1 MAKITIDGKTA
12 EVKDGITIL
21 QAAEALGID
30 IPHFCYHPA
39 LSISGNC
46 RMCLV
51 EVEKMPKLVI
61 ACATRVMDG
70 MVVYTQNEKVK
81 KARQAVLEFILINH
95 PLDCPICDEAGECKL
110 QNYTYIYGPGHSRF
124 DEEKVHKPKRVP
136 LGPNIVLDVERC
148 IMCSRCIR
156 FFDEIVKDPQL
167 TFIQR
172 GDRVVLT
179 TFPGKRVDNPYSMNI
194 IDICP
199 VGALTSKDFRFKE
212 RTWNMTAVSSICPG
226 CARGCNVYL
235 WVRNNQILRI
245 TPRVNMEVNR
255 YWMCDYGRFTYKPV
269 NSDDR
274 IKSPMVRQNGELVEV
289 ELDVAIEKA
298 VSLLKDVKPDEVAV
312 IGSAYATNEDN
323 FALRKFAKSVLKA
336 KYIDFLS
343 HVKDGDE
350 DDFLIRADKTPNS
363 TGARLVGIGAS
374 DGFGF
379 ESIVEGL
386 RTKKFK
392 VIYVMDDDIVLNDEI
407 YNLLDGVDVI
417 VHATNWNKTV
427 EKATVVFASASFA
440 EKEGTFTNFE
450 GRVQKLNIAVLP
462 KDVEPYMVYKPR
474 KFGEARPNTGE
485 IDKSKLALSRLF
497 KFGTQFDRWSSGER
511 RNVKPSWWVISQIAS
526 NLGVKFNYEKV
537 EDVFN
542 DLSQTVR
549 EFKGLT
555 YESIGDEGAMINLAS
570 KKVTSVEI

>member
-1 MAKITIDGKTA
+1 MPKITIDGITT
-12 EVKDGITIL
+12 EVKDGITVL
-21 QAAEALGID
+21 QAAQELGID

-39 LSISGNC
+39 LSIAGNC

-51 EVEKMPKLVI
+51 EIEKMPKLAI

-70 MVVYTQNEKVK
+70 MVVHTQSEKVK

-136 LGPNIVLDVERC
+136 LGPNVVLDVERC
-148 IMCSRCIR
+148 IMCSRCVR
-156 FFDEIVKDPQL
+156 FFEEIVKDPQL
-167 TFIQR
+167 TFVQR

-212 RTWNMTAVSSICPG
+212 RTWNMTAVPSVCTG

-235 WVRNNQILRI
+235 WVRNNEILRI

-274 IKSPMVRQNGELVEV
+274 IKSPMIRQNGELVEV
-289 ELDVAIEKA
+289 DWDIAIEKA
-298 VSLLKDVKPDEVAV
+298 ASILKTVKPDGVAV

-323 FALRKFAKSVLKA
+323 FVLQKFAKSVLKT
-336 KYIDFLS
+336 KYIDFIP

-363 TGARLVGIGAS
+363 TGAKLVGIKANN
-374 DGFGF
+374 GFGF
-379 ESIVEGL
+379 DAIVEGL
-386 RTKKFK
+386 KAKKIK

-407 YNLLDGVDVI
+407 YNLLDDVELI
-417 VHATNWNKTV
+417 VHATNRNKTV
-427 EKATVVFASASFA
+427 EKAKVVFASASFA

-450 GRVQKLNIAVLP
+450 GRVQKINIAVLP
-462 KDVEPYMVYKPR
+462 KDIEPYMLHKPR

-485 IDKSKLALSRLF
+485 IDKSKFAFSRLF
-497 KFGTQFDRWSSGER
+497 KFGTEFDRWANAER
-511 RNVKPSWWVISQIAS
+511 RNVKPSWWVITQIA
-526 NLGVKFNYEKV
+526 NELGGKFSYKNVK
-537 EDVFN
+537 DVFS
-542 DLSQTVR
+542 DLSQSIR
-549 EFKGLT
+549 EFKGLS
-555 YESIGDEGAMINLAS
+555 YESIGDEGAFINKEMA
-570 KKVTSVEI
+570 TVEF